1 MRTPAGAQAIVYGL
15 ILTGMKGDAG
25 MKYMAANCDDELLLI
40 IAEVSGSLKDLD
52 KRKRLPLIDL
62 ALPILKALA
71 EEQRQAFIEIIDQL
85 VRLDKRVTL
94 FEFVMITIIHQHLDK
109 KSQRDNKV
117 KYHSFKPVLNEIR
130 ILISMMTQS
139 SRQAEDKIALV
150 YDRAMQSFSSTG
162 LRIVPLKDCSLKL
175 VAEVL
180 NKLNHLSPM
189 LKKSLIT
196 ACVDCLLEDGI
207 VMPDEAELLRAITE
221 SIDCPMPP
229 ILQH

>member
-1 MRTPAGAQAIVYGL
+1 
-15 ILTGMKGDAG
+15 MKGDAG
-25 MKYMAANCDDELLLI
+25 MKYLATNCDNKILSM
-40 IAEVSGSLKDLD
+40 IAEASGSLKDLD
-52 KRKRLPLIDL
+52 KRKRLPLLDL
-62 ALPILKALA
+62 VLPVLKTLP
-71 EEQRQAFIEIIDQL
+71 EDQRQVFIDVIDEL
-85 VRLDKRVTL
+85 VKLDKRVTL
-94 FEFVMITIIHQHLDK
+94 FEFVMITIINQHLDK
-109 KSQRDNKV
+109 KSQRVNKV

-196 ACVDCLLEDGI
+196 ACVDCVLDDGI

-221 SIDCPMPP
+221 SLDCPMPP
-229 ILQH
+229 IL